1 MEKGSRGDAERFE
14 EECVDES
21 TEENTDNEKEMESNA
36 SVDLLPSLGKEIED
50 LALRIGDVDVSDC
63 Y

>member
-1 MEKGSRGDAERFE
+1 MDL
-14 EECVDES
+14 DEQL
-21 TEENTDNEKEMESNA
+21 EVLA
-36 SVDLLPSLGKEIED
+36 RDLLPSLGKEIED